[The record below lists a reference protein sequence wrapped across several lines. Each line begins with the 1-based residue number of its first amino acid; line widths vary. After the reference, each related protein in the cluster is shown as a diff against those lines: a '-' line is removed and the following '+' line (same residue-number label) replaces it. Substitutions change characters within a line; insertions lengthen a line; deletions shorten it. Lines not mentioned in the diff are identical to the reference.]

1 MVTFWF
7 SCRSETPPLTVL
19 RTTTVGSNVTLTSVL
34 QAALWTVRLPL
45 LRKLMV
51 PAAPRPRTWAAP
63 LAPGLGV
70 AQSAASP
77 PPPAKFPPR
86 DEGEPPEDV
95 AAPGADGFADS
106 DLPSPLGHGHE
117 HDVHDSDTTHH
128 Q

>member
-45 LRKLMV
+45 PRKLMV
-51 PAAPRPRTWAAP
+51 PVAPRPRAWAAA

-77 PPPAKFPPR
+77 PPPGELPPR
-86 DEGEPPEDV
+86 DEGEPPEEV
-95 AAPGADGFADS
+95 AAEAGATIRPR
-106 DLPSPLGHGHE
+106 LL
-117 HDVHDSDTTHH
+117 
-128 Q
+128 